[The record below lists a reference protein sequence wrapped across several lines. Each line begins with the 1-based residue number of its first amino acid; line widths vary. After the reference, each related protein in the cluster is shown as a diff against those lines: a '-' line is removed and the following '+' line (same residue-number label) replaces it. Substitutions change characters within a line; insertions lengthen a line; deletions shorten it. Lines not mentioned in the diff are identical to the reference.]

1 MPTRNVNLTRHF
13 DDFITERIASGES
26 SNASEVVREALRL
39 LEERHLEQAA
49 KLAWLRG
56 AINEGINDLD
66 TGNFTSI
73 DSAQELEEFFDS
85 IHEEVLAE
93 VPSES
98 KIA

>member
-56 AINEGINDLD
+56 RIGSQPAPI
-66 TGNFTSI
+66 
-73 DSAQELEEFFDS
+73 APR
-85 IHEEVLAE
+85 
-93 VPSES
+93 PSPPRP
-98 KIA
+98 I